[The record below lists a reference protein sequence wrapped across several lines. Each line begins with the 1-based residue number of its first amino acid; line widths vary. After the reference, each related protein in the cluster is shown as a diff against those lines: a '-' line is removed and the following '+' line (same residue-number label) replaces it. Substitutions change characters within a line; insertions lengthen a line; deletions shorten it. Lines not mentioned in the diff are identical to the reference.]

1 MVLIDQ
7 IWEVY
12 TWRVAKTTKYH
23 ILNLILN
30 YVYAT
35 KVTIEDKSIFVTYR
49 VFFFTGPPLKM
60 IKCQITL

>member
-12 TWRVAKTTKYH
+12 TWKVAKTTKYH

-35 KVTIEDKSIFVTYR
+35 KVTIEDKSIFVTFNVCSNSNY
-49 VFFFTGPPLKM
+49 
-60 IKCQITL
+60 